1 MSQEPTFVAGRRH
14 RKWMQALLGG
24 GEAWLLLS
32 TIFMPPWCRP
42 LSRVSTIPAISSK
55 LCKGWAPDIEPG
67 LGWAGQ
73 QMVQIA
79 DPGYLGWR
87 GHLLM
92 QSCSHAQAA
101 GCWWSH
107 ECEAGAGVWWRL
119 SSVLCT
125 HRPPLSS
132 GHDPAAAARP
142 ALTM

>member
-67 LGWAGQ
+67 LGWPADGLDSRPWLAGLARSPAHA
-73 QMVQIA
+73 V
-79 DPGYLGWR
+79 
-87 GHLLM
+87 M
-92 QSCSHAQAA
+92 QSCT
-101 GCWWSH
+101 GCCCWWSH